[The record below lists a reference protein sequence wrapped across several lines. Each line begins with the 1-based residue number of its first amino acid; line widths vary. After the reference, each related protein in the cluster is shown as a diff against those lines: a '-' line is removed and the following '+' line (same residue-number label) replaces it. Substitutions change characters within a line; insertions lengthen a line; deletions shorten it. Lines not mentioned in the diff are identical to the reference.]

1 MNLAKYERRSTHAAT
16 RISLTVGILVG
27 TIACI
32 VPLELAPLVI
42 WVDDHAQFV
51 TATWLVQT
59 WQDCFRIAFKALL
72 RSDDVVATISTTFV
86 ASFVATA
93 DWAWNSAVMMALGR
107 TLAVAL
113 TAVIAAASI
122 AYVIIIATAPVVDT
136 REHVDGM
143 RLLRGKE
150 GLGHL
155 RAITGKESGKQPAG
169 LEIAPGVS
177 LAKLREIRGTLI
189 LGAIGSGKTRILLYI
204 LDRILDA
211 IKSTP
216 ERRIRLLIH
225 DTTGELLDGLPLEDN
240 QFAALHGARPGGWA
254 WALGRDVL
262 TASDA
267 ESVADAMAPKTS
279 DMWGAGASIFLAAAQ
294 IKCQYEH
301 STAWGIAEF
310 YDNLLEDP
318 ITLKPLYE
326 KIYPVAAS
334 LIEIDPVTGAL
345 SKTTVSFLLTFRA
358 AVLRYL
364 RPLAENW
371 RGIPGER
378 QFSFI
383 EWLEG
388 SNPSY
393 PAVVV
398 LQRAGKYPQMSAA
411 WIGAIVDTIAGHIN
425 DASFPNSQ
433 DRRVFLALEE
443 LATLGKLK
451 NLSTLL
457 DTGRNKGIGVFAS
470 VQEPEQLA
478 IHYGNE
484 EAKTILKRFRTK
496 IVCQQVLDADTD
508 EFSMAHI
515 GKRTVIETTETK
527 STTTVKG
534 VTTTAI
540 TRNETNKEVPSIR
553 GERLAYDLGVLGD
566 RIKAIIAGMEDPVE
580 AEWPL
585 TIWPRR
591 RNLPVSK
598 PRGG

>member
-1 MNLAKYERRSTHAAT
+1 MKLAKYEQRSTREAT
-16 RISLTVGILVG
+16 RITIAVSILIV

-32 VPLELAPLVI
+32 VAVELAPLVI
-42 WVDDHAQFV
+42 WMDDHTQFI
-51 TATWLVQT
+51 TATWLAQA
-59 WQDCFRIAFKALL
+59 WQDYFRAAFKAM
-72 RSDDVVATISTTFV
+72 SKSNDVVAAVSATVV
-86 ASFVATA
+86 ASLVATA
-93 DWAWNSAVMMALGR
+93 QWISNHSVMMALAR
-107 TLAVAL
+107 TLAIAL
-113 TAVIAAASI
+113 TAIIAAASI
-122 AYVIIIATAPVVDT
+122 SYSMMIANAPVVDT

-143 RLLRGKE
+143 RLLLGKE
-150 GLGHL
+150 GLNHL
-155 RAITGKESGKQPAG
+155 RAVMTRESAGQPAG
-169 LEIAPGVS
+169 LEIAPSVS

-189 LGAIGSGKTRILLYI
+189 FGAIGSGKTRILLYI

-211 IKSTP
+211 IKFKP
-216 ERRIRLLIH
+216 ERRIRLLVH

-254 WALGRDVL
+254 WAIGRDVL

-279 DMWGAGASIFLAAAQ
+279 DMWGAGAAIFLAAAQ
-294 IKCQYEH
+294 VKCQYEH
-301 STAWGIAEF
+301 SKSWGIAEF

-318 ITLKPLYE
+318 IALKPLYE

-334 LIEIDPVTGAL
+334 LIEIDPATGAL

-371 RGIPGER
+371 RVIPGER

-388 SNPSY
+388 SNSEY
-393 PAVVV
+393 PAVVL

-411 WIGAIVDTIAGHIN
+411 WIGAVVDTIAGHVN

-470 VQEPEQLA
+470 VQEPEQLS

-508 EFSMAHI
+508 DFSMAHI
-515 GKRTVIETTETK
+515 GKRTIIETTETK

-534 VTTTAI
+534 VTTTAV
-540 TRNETNKEVPSIR
+540 TRNETHKEVPSIR
-553 GERLAYDLGVLGD
+553 GERLAYDLGVYGD
-566 RIKAIIAGMEDPVE
+566 RVRAIIAGMEDPSEV
-580 AEWPL
+580 EWPL

-591 RNLPVSK
+591 RNLAIGK
-598 PRGG
+598 PQGG

>member
-1 MNLAKYERRSTHAAT
+1 MNLAKYEQRSTHAAT
-16 RISLTVGILVG
+16 RISLLVSILVG

-32 VPLELAPLVI
+32 VALELSPLVI

-51 TATWLVQT
+51 TAAWLTQA
-59 WQDCFRIAFKALL
+59 WQHHFEIAFRAVL
-72 RSDDVVATISTTFV
+72 RSDDVVATMSSTFV
-86 ASFVATA
+86 ASLVATA
-93 DWAWNSAVMMALGR
+93 EWIWNGAVMMALGR
-107 TLAVAL
+107 TIALVLMAVV
-113 TAVIAAASI
+113 TAASI
-122 AYVIIIATAPVVDT
+122 SYAMMIAGAPIIDI
-136 REHVDGM
+136 REHVDGL

-155 RAITGKESGKQPAG
+155 RAVMARETAGQPAG
-169 LEIAPGVS
+169 LEIAPNIP

-211 IKSTP
+211 IKTKP
-216 ERRIRLLIH
+216 ERRIRLLVH

-240 QFAALHGARPGGWA
+240 QFAAMHGARPGGWA
-254 WALGRDVL
+254 WAIGRDVL

-294 IKCQYEH
+294 VKCQYEH
-301 STAWGIAEF
+301 STSWGIAEF

-334 LIEIDPVTGAL
+334 LIEIDPATGAL

-371 RGIPGER
+371 RDIPLER

-388 SNPSY
+388 SNAAY

-411 WIGAIVDTIAGHIN
+411 WIGAVVDTIAGHVN
-425 DASFPNSQ
+425 DASLLNSQ

-470 VQEPEQLA
+470 VQEPEQLT

-508 EFSMAHI
+508 DFSMAHI
-515 GKRTVIETTETK
+515 GKRTIIETTETK

-534 VTTTAI
+534 VTTTAV

-553 GERLAYDLGVLGD
+553 GERLAYDLGVHGD
-566 RIKAIIAGMEDPVE
+566 RVRAIIAGMEDPVE
-580 AEWPL
+580 VEWPL

-591 RNLPVSK
+591 RNLTIGK
-598 PRGG
+598 PQGR

>member
-1 MNLAKYERRSTHAAT
+1 MKLAKYERRSTLEAT
-16 RISLTVGILVG
+16 RITIAVSILVG
-27 TIACI
+27 AIACI
-32 VPLELAPLVI
+32 VALEIVPLVI

-51 TATWLVQT
+51 TAASLAQA
-59 WQDCFRIAFKALL
+59 WQHHLEIAFKAVL
-72 RSDDVVATISTTFV
+72 RSDDVFATMSTTFV

-93 DWAWNSAVMMALGR
+93 EWIWNGAVMMALGR
-107 TLAVAL
+107 TIALVLMAVV
-113 TAVIAAASI
+113 TAASI
-122 AYVIIIATAPVVDT
+122 SYAMMISNALVVDT

-143 RLLRGKE
+143 RLLQGKE

-169 LEIAPGVS
+169 LEIAPDIP

-211 IKSTP
+211 IKTKP
-216 ERRIRLLIH
+216 DRRIRLLVH

-294 IKCQYEH
+294 IKCQHEH
-301 STAWGIAEF
+301 NTSWGIAEF

-388 SNPSY
+388 SNPAY

-411 WIGAIVDTIAGHIN
+411 WIGAVVDTIAGHVN

-443 LATLGKLK
+443 LATLGKLM

-470 VQEPEQLA
+470 VQEPEQLT

-496 IVCQQVLDADTD
+496 IICQQVLDADTD

-534 VTTTAI
+534 VTTTTFAH
-540 TRNETNKEVPSIR
+540 NKANKDVPSIR
-553 GERLAYDLGVLGD
+553 GERLAYDLGVFGS
-566 RIKAIIAGMEDPVE
+566 RVRAIIAGMEDPVE
-580 AEWPL
+580 VEWPL

-591 RNLPVSK
+591 RNLPVGK
-598 PRGG
+598 PGGG

>member
-1 MNLAKYERRSTHAAT
+1 MKLAKYERRSPLEAT
-16 RISLTVGILVG
+16 RITIAVSILIG

-32 VPLELAPLVI
+32 VTMELAPLVI
-42 WVDDHAQFV
+42 WVDDHTQFM
-51 TATWLVQT
+51 TATWLAQG
-59 WQDCFRIAFKALL
+59 WQDYFRTAFSAMS
-72 RSDDVVATISTTFV
+72 RSDDIVATMSTTLV
-86 ASFVATA
+86 ASLVATA
-93 DWAWNSAVMMALGR
+93 QWTSDNFVMMALGR
-107 TLAVAL
+107 VLAVAL

-122 AYVIIIATAPVVDT
+122 SYAMMISNAPVVDT

-155 RAITGKESGKQPAG
+155 RAITGNESGKQPAG

-204 LDRILDA
+204 LDRVLDA
-211 IKSTP
+211 IKTKP
-216 ERRIRLLIH
+216 QRRIRLLVH

-254 WALGRDVL
+254 WAIGRDVL

-267 ESVADAMAPKTS
+267 ESVADAMAPKTG

-294 IKCQYEH
+294 IKCQHEH
-301 STAWGIAEF
+301 NTSWGIAEF

-326 KIYPVAAS
+326 RIYPVAAS

-371 RGIPGER
+371 RDVPGER

-388 SNPSY
+388 SNPAY

-411 WIGAIVDTIAGHIN
+411 WIGAVVDTIAGHVN
-425 DASFPNSQ
+425 DASFSNSQ
-433 DRRVFLALEE
+433 DRRVLLALEE

-451 NLSTLL
+451 NFSTLL

-496 IVCQQVLDADTD
+496 IICQQVLDADTD
-508 EFSMAHI
+508 DFSIAHI

-527 STTTVKG
+527 SATTVKG
-534 VTTTAI
+534 VTTTAV

-553 GERLAYDLGVLGD
+553 GERLAYDLGVHGD
-566 RIKAIIAGMEDPVE
+566 RIRAIIAGMEDPIE

-591 RNLPVSK
+591 RNLPVGK
-598 PRGG
+598 PGSG

>member
-1 MNLAKYERRSTHAAT
+1 M
-16 RISLTVGILVG
+16 
-27 TIACI
+27 
-32 VPLELAPLVI
+32 
-42 WVDDHAQFV
+42 
-51 TATWLVQT
+51 
-59 WQDCFRIAFKALL
+59 
-72 RSDDVVATISTTFV
+72 
-86 ASFVATA
+86 
-93 DWAWNSAVMMALGR
+93 
-107 TLAVAL
+107 
-113 TAVIAAASI
+113 
-122 AYVIIIATAPVVDT
+122 
-136 REHVDGM
+136 
-143 RLLRGKE
+143 
-150 GLGHL
+150 
-155 RAITGKESGKQPAG
+155 
-169 LEIAPGVS
+169 
-177 LAKLREIRGTLI
+177 
-189 LGAIGSGKTRILLYI
+189 
-204 LDRILDA
+204 
-211 IKSTP
+211 
-216 ERRIRLLIH
+216 
-225 DTTGELLDGLPLEDN
+225 
-240 QFAALHGARPGGWA
+240 HGARPGGWA
-254 WALGRDVL
+254 WAIGRDVL

-294 IKCQYEH
+294 VKCQYEH
-301 STAWGIAEF
+301 SKSWGIAEF

-334 LIEIDPVTGAL
+334 LIEIDPATGAL

-371 RGIPGER
+371 RDIPPER

-388 SNPSY
+388 SDPAY
-393 PAVVV
+393 PAVVL

-411 WIGAIVDTIAGHIN
+411 WIGAVVDTIAGHVN
-425 DASFPNSQ
+425 DASFLNSQ
-433 DRRVFLALEE
+433 DRRVYLALEE

-470 VQEPEQLA
+470 VQEPEQLT

-508 EFSMAHI
+508 DFSMAHI

-534 VTTTAI
+534 VTTTTF
-540 TRNETNKEVPSIR
+540 TRNEANKEVPSIR

-566 RIKAIIAGMEDPVE
+566 RVKAIVAGMEDPVE
-580 AEWPL
+580 VEWPL

-591 RNLPVSK
+591 RNLPVGK
-598 PRGG
+598 PAGG

>member
-1 MNLAKYERRSTHAAT
+1 MNLAKYEQRSTHAAT
-16 RISLTVGILVG
+16 RISLLVSILVG

-32 VPLELAPLVI
+32 VALELSPLVI

-51 TATWLVQT
+51 TAAWLTQA
-59 WQDCFRIAFKALL
+59 WQHHFEIAFRAVL
-72 RSDDVVATISTTFV
+72 RSDDVVATMSSTFV
-86 ASFVATA
+86 ASLVATA
-93 DWAWNSAVMMALGR
+93 EWIWNGAVMMALGR
-107 TLAVAL
+107 TIALVLMAVV
-113 TAVIAAASI
+113 TAASI
-122 AYVIIIATAPVVDT
+122 SYAMMIAGAPIIDI
-136 REHVDGM
+136 REHVDGL

-155 RAITGKESGKQPAG
+155 RAVMARETAGQPAG
-169 LEIAPGVS
+169 LEIAPNIP

-211 IKSTP
+211 IKTKP
-216 ERRIRLLIH
+216 ERRIRLLVH

-240 QFAALHGARPGGWA
+240 QFAAMHGARPGGWA
-254 WALGRDVL
+254 WAIGRDVL

-294 IKCQYEH
+294 IKCQHEH
-301 STAWGIAEF
+301 STSWGIAEF

-334 LIEIDPVTGAL
+334 LIEIDPATGAL

-371 RGIPGER
+371 RDIPLER

-388 SNPSY
+388 SNAAY

-411 WIGAIVDTIAGHIN
+411 WIGAVVDTIAGHVN

-470 VQEPEQLA
+470 VQEPEQLT

-508 EFSMAHI
+508 DFSMAHI
-515 GKRTVIETTETK
+515 GKRTIIETTETK

-534 VTTTAI
+534 VTTTAV

-553 GERLAYDLGVLGD
+553 GERLAYDLGVHGD
-566 RIKAIIAGMEDPVE
+566 RVRAIIAGMEDPVE
-580 AEWPL
+580 VEWPL

-591 RNLPVSK
+591 RNLTIGK
-598 PRGG
+598 PQGR